1 MALQVTAMLLLG
13 GSATI
18 EDLTGVD
25 KKIASFLVP
34 IFSCWIYTVYGGL
47 RATFFASCA
56 ECIVRILG
64 LRRPVII
71 IAE

>member
-1 MALQVTAMLLLG
+1 MLLG

-25 KKIASFLVP
+25 KKIAAFLVP

-56 ECIVRILG
+56 ECTVSILG
-64 LRRPVII
+64 PSHTVII
-71 IAE
+71 ITEFT

>member
-1 MALQVTAMLLLG
+1 MLLG

-25 KKIASFLVP
+25 KKIAAFLVP

-47 RATFFASCA
+47 RATFFASYA
-56 ECIVRILG
+56 GCISRPAHNLG
-64 LRRPVII
+64 GYFPDFPK
-71 IAE
+71 

>member
-1 MALQVTAMLLLG
+1 MLLG

-25 KKIASFLVP
+25 KKIAAFLVP

-56 ECIVRILG
+56 GRISNILG
-64 LRRPVII
+64 LRSSVII
-71 IAE
+71 QTEWM